1 MKRIVFVLLFVF
13 SLSLGLVAQ
22 ETLPTGTAVPVTLTS
37 SLGVGSHPDQ
47 LVTGKIMQRIPTE
60 RGLAIPAGAKVIG
73 RVIETR
79 RDSEGGAGST
89 VSFQFD
95 RIVTKAGEI
104 PVRTSLRAIA
114 SPTEVWDAQIPKTG
128 PDEGA
133 SPYSWT
139 TVQVGDDVVY
149 RGGGAVMAGATVVGK
164 PADDGVLVRLTAPP
178 GSECGDA
185 LGNSNQL
192 QALWVFSSAACGVYG
207 FSDLTIHQAE
217 KTPPLGVIVL
227 TSLKKNWKLP
237 SGAGLLLQIVDGSH

>member
-89 VSFQFD
+89 VSLRKFGM
-95 RIVTKAGEI
+95 RRSPRRVPMKAQA
-104 PVRTSLRAIA
+104 RT
-114 SPTEVWDAQIPKTG
+114 
-128 PDEGA
+128 
-133 SPYSWT
+133 
-139 TVQVGDDVVY
+139 VGRRY
-149 RGGGAVMAGATVVGK
+149 RSEMMSSTGAVARSWLGRPWWGNLQTTECSS
-164 PADDGVLVRLTAPP
+164 DSLLRL
-178 GSECGDA
+178 
-185 LGNSNQL
+185 
-192 QALWVFSSAACGVYG
+192 
-207 FSDLTIHQAE
+207 DLNVAM
-217 KTPPLGVIVL
+217 P
-227 TSLKKNWKLP
+227 
-237 SGAGLLLQIVDGSH
+237 